1 MLFLCLSRESSDQ
14 SCAKCDIRNLTSKL
28 LNGLDELRSGS
39 PSSHS
44 LQDTIAC
51 MLDREIQI
59 MADLLLLF
67 HGLDQFIVN
76 FLRIAVKHA
85 DPADSFDLA

>member
-28 LNGLDELRSGS
+28 LNGLDELHSGS

-51 MLDREIQI
+51 MLDRDIQI
-59 MADLLLLF
+59 MANLWFLLDHLNQLIR
-67 HGLDQFIVN
+67 D
-76 FLRIAVKHA
+76 FLRIAV
-85 DPADSFDLA
+85 

>member
-59 MADLLLLF
+59 MADLWFLLDHLNQ
-67 HGLDQFIVN
+67 LIRD
-76 FLRIAVKHA
+76 FLRIAV
-85 DPADSFDLA
+85 

>member
-59 MADLLLLF
+59 MADLWFLLD
-67 HGLDQFIVN
+67 HLDQFVCDL
-76 FLRIAVKHA
+76 FRIAV
-85 DPADSFDLA
+85 